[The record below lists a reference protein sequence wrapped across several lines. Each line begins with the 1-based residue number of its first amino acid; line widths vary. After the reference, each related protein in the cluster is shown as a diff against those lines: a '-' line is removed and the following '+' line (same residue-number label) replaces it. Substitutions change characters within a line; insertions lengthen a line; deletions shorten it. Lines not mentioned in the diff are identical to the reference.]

1 MTGSM
6 VERDSG
12 RRRVRNSVE
21 DCLYIL
27 EIWDEVCREED
38 ENDDMDEESSC
49 EEERVSWVGERTVA
63 IELEEAIVQSS
74 SFRTWPLDSNS
85 EERLVSEE
93 CDSQNWRI

>member
-74 SFRTWPLDSNS
+74 SFRTWPLDFQLRG
-85 EERLVSEE
+85 EVGVGGM
-93 CDSQNWRI
+93 